1 MGWMADVSAAEA
13 TDTIERI
20 LDATVAVVADRGLDA
35 TTMKMIADRA
45 GVSKSLLHY
54 HFQSK
59 EELLV
64 QALNHMARNVV
75 EQARTTEACSDRSV
89 ERAIAEAREAF
100 GRLQS
105 DATRLSFFTAMYAGG
120 IHSDRLASEM
130 QHFHRQEEE
139 LIQGLIFRS
148 MGPEAQQNL
157 NLGIEQTIR
166 LVQTVIIGLIILRSL
181 GADQSES
188 MACFDDLLFLL
199 TAPLSSAGGDR
210 QNHAISGGK
219 T

>member
-1 MGWMADVSAAEA
+1 MADVNASEA

-20 LDATVAVVADRGLDA
+20 LDATVAVVADRGLDE
-35 TTMKMIADRA
+35 TTMKMIAERA

-64 QALNHMARNVV
+64 QALNYMARYVV
-75 EQARTTEACSDRSV
+75 GQARTGESCSDRSV
-89 ERAIAEAREAF
+89 ERAVAEAREAF

-120 IHSDRLASEM
+120 IHSYRLALEM
-130 QHFHRQEEE
+130 QRFHQQEEE
-139 LIQGLIFRS
+139 LIQGLIHRS
-148 MGPEAQQNL
+148 MGPEAEQKL
-157 NLGIEQTIR
+157 NLGIGQTIR
-166 LVQTVIIGLIILRSL
+166 LVQTVIIGLTILRSL

-199 TAPLSSAGGDR
+199 TAPLSAATEDR